1 MLLIFDNL
9 ILLCND
15 TIIFLIYQVYQML
28 TFEVLR
34 GFELCSFNRL
44 KTLWCPPWFYLNNF
58 TKWPSVYEIQYFN
71 WFTIKSVDALS
82 ADPTK
87 WSNTL
92 KQFRRIVWVC
102 LIILRDWRKMIK
114 RIKGLLLQNSL
125 IFFLKTVQNNELM
138 NYEF

>member
-15 TIIFLIYQVYQML
+15 TTIFLIYQVYQML

-34 GFELCSFNRL
+34 GFKLCSFKRL

-58 TKWPSVYEIQYFN
+58 TKWRSVYEIQYFN
-71 WFTIKSVDALS
+71 WFTINSFDALS
-82 ADPTK
+82 ANLTK
-87 WSNTL
+87 WSSTL

-102 LIILRDWRKMIK
+102 LIILRDWPKMIK
-114 RIKGLLLQNSL
+114 HIKGLILQNSL
-125 IFFLKTVQNNELM
+125 IFFLKTIQNNKLM

>member
-1 MLLIFDNL
+1 MQWYNYISHLSSLSNVNIWSVERVWTL
-9 ILLCND
+9 
-15 TIIFLIYQVYQML
+15 FLQSM
-28 TFEVLR
+28 
-34 GFELCSFNRL
+34 

-82 ADPTK
+82 VNPTK